1 MSHSITSYLQNVFA
15 RWPYDVACTVDTATL
30 ILKLDRYVFACVECS
45 TISIPTLWRQ
55 AMTNSGQSPT
65 VRRRRLAAELRRL
78 REVAGLT
85 MEEVA
90 QSLDLSR
97 ATISRLEAG
106 KTARPRPRDIRDILQ
121 LYKVEDPQR
130 EAVMDLARGARE
142 RGWWEQYKGVLT
154 GTYVGLEAEASSID
168 TFEPLV
174 IPGLLQTAAYTTELI
189 RASLAD
195 PAEIGKRVE
204 ARMRRQEI
212 LRRPNPPRYRA
223 IIDEA
228 ALLRPVGD
236 TEVMR
241 DQLRK
246 LIDTHPLEHVT
257 IQIIPMSAGLHVGMS
272 GHFVILEFPDS
283 TDQDV
288 VYIETPT
295 DNLYLEEP
303 KHLERYNLMMQR
315 LVADA
320 LGADASIA
328 YLSELIDRL

>member
-1 MSHSITSYLQNVFA
+1 M
-15 RWPYDVACTVDTATL
+15 
-30 ILKLDRYVFACVECS
+30 
-45 TISIPTLWRQ
+45 
-55 AMTNSGQSPT
+55 
-65 VRRRRLAAELRRL
+65 AAELRRL
-78 REVAGLT
+78 REAAGLT

-90 QSLDLSR
+90 QSLDMSR

-106 KTARPRPRDIRDILQ
+106 KTARPRPRDIRDMLS
-121 LYKVEDPQR
+121 LYKVADPER
-130 EAVMDLARGARE
+130 EALMDLARSARE
-142 RGWWEQYKGVLT
+142 RGWWEQYRGVLT
-154 GTYVGLEAEASSID
+154 GSYVGLEAEASSID

-174 IPGLLQTAAYTTELI
+174 IPGLLQTSAYTAELI
-189 RASLAD
+189 RTSMAD
-195 PAEIGKRVE
+195 PAEIDKRVE

-223 IIDEA
+223 VIDEA

-236 TEVMR
+236 TDVRRE
-241 DQLRK
+241 QLRK

-257 IQIIPMSAGLHVGMS
+257 VQVMPLSAGPHVGMS
-272 GHFVILEFPDS
+272 GQFVILGFPDP
-283 TDQDV
+283 TDQNV

-303 KHLERYNLMMQR
+303 QHLERYNLMMQR

-328 YLSELIDRL
+328 YLSALIDRL

>member
-1 MSHSITSYLQNVFA
+1 
-15 RWPYDVACTVDTATL
+15 
-30 ILKLDRYVFACVECS
+30 
-45 TISIPTLWRQ
+45 
-55 AMTNSGQSPT
+55 MTYSGQSPT
-65 VRRRRLAAELRRL
+65 VRRRRLAAELRGL
-78 REVAGLT
+78 REAAGLT

-90 QSLDLSR
+90 QALDMSR
-97 ATISRLEAG
+97 ATISRLETG
-106 KTARPRPRDIRDILQ
+106 KTARPRPRDIRDILD
-121 LYKVEDPQR
+121 LYRAEDAHR
-130 EAVMDLARGARE
+130 EAVMDLVRGARE
-142 RGWWEQYKGVLT
+142 RGWWEQYKGVFT

-174 IPGLLQTAAYTTELI
+174 IPGLLQTSAYTAELI
-189 RASLAD
+189 RASLSYD
-195 PAEIGKRVE
+195 PAELDKRVE

-246 LIDTHPLEHVT
+246 LINTHPLEHVT
-257 IQIIPMSAGLHVGMS
+257 IQVMPMSAGLHVGMS
-272 GHFVILEFPDS
+272 GHFVILEFPDF
-283 TDQDV
+283 TDQNV

-303 KHLERYNLMMQR
+303 KQLERYNLMMQR

>member
-1 MSHSITSYLQNVFA
+1 MHSITKHLQNVFVDA
-15 RWPYDVACTVDTATL
+15 PYDVACTDQNATL
-30 ILKLDRYVFACVECS
+30 ILKLDRYVFSYAECS
-45 TISIPTLWRQ
+45 TIDTLTPWRQ
-55 AMTNSGQSPT
+55 AMTNGGQGPT
-65 VRRRRLAAELRRL
+65 VRRRRLATELRRL
-78 REVAGLT
+78 REAAGLT

-90 QSLDLSR
+90 QSLDMSR
-97 ATISRLEAG
+97 ATISRLETG
-106 KTARPRPRDIRDILQ
+106 KTARPRPRDIRDILK
-121 LYKVEDPQR
+121 LYKVGDLQQ

-142 RGWWEQYKGVLT
+142 RGWWEQYKGVFT

-174 IPGLLQTAAYTTELI
+174 IPGLLQTSAYAAELV

-195 PAEIGKRVE
+195 PAEIDKRVE

-212 LRRPNPPRYRA
+212 LQRPNPPRYRA

-241 DQLRK
+241 DQFRK
-246 LIDTHPLEHVT
+246 LIDTCSLEHVT
-257 IQIIPMSAGLHVGMS
+257 IQVMPMSAGPHIGLWGQ
-272 GHFVILEFPDS
+272 FVILGFPES
-283 TDQDV
+283 TDQNV

-303 KHLERYNLMMQR
+303 EHLERYNLVMQR
-315 LVADA
+315 LVIDA

-328 YLSELIDRL
+328 HLSKLIDRL

>member
-1 MSHSITSYLQNVFA
+1 
-15 RWPYDVACTVDTATL
+15 
-30 ILKLDRYVFACVECS
+30 
-45 TISIPTLWRQ
+45 
-55 AMTNSGQSPT
+55 
-65 VRRRRLAAELRRL
+65 
-78 REVAGLT
+78 
-85 MEEVA
+85 
-90 QSLDLSR
+90 
-97 ATISRLEAG
+97 
-106 KTARPRPRDIRDILQ
+106 
-121 LYKVEDPQR
+121 
-130 EAVMDLARGARE
+130 MDLARGARE

-174 IPGLLQTAAYTTELI
+174 IPGLLQTSAYTTELI

-195 PAEIGKRVE
+195 PAEIDKRVE

-212 LRRPNPPRYRA
+212 LQRPNPPRYRA

-236 TEVMR
+236 TKVMR

-246 LIDTHPLEHVT
+246 LIDTHPLEHMT
-257 IQIIPMSAGLHVGMS
+257 IQVIPMSAGPHIGLWGQ
-272 GHFVILEFPDS
+272 FVILGFPDS

-303 KHLERYNLMMQR
+303 KHLERYNLVMQR
-315 LVADA
+315 LAANA

>member
-1 MSHSITSYLQNVFA
+1 
-15 RWPYDVACTVDTATL
+15 
-30 ILKLDRYVFACVECS
+30 
-45 TISIPTLWRQ
+45 
-55 AMTNSGQSPT
+55 MTFSGRSPT

-78 REVAGLT
+78 REAAGLT

-90 QSLDLSR
+90 QSLDMSR

-106 KTARPRPRDIRDILQ
+106 KTARPRPRDIRDMLS
-121 LYKVEDPQR
+121 LYKVADPER
-130 EAVMDLARGARE
+130 EALMDLARSARE
-142 RGWWEQYKGVLT
+142 RGWWEQYRGVLT
-154 GTYVGLEAEASSID
+154 GSYVGLEAEASSID

-174 IPGLLQTAAYTTELI
+174 IPGLLQTSAYTAELI
-189 RASLAD
+189 RTSMAD
-195 PAEIGKRVE
+195 PAEIDKRVE

-223 IIDEA
+223 VIDEA

-236 TEVMR
+236 TDVRRE
-241 DQLRK
+241 QLRK

-257 IQIIPMSAGLHVGMS
+257 VQVMPLSAGPHVGMS
-272 GHFVILEFPDS
+272 GQFVILGFPDP
-283 TDQDV
+283 TDQNV

-303 KHLERYNLMMQR
+303 QHLERYNLMMQR

-328 YLSELIDRL
+328 YLSALIDRL

>member
-1 MSHSITSYLQNVFA
+1 
-15 RWPYDVACTVDTATL
+15 
-30 ILKLDRYVFACVECS
+30 
-45 TISIPTLWRQ
+45 
-55 AMTNSGQSPT
+55 MTYSGQSPT
-65 VRRRRLAAELRRL
+65 VRRRRLAAELRGL
-78 REVAGLT
+78 REAAGLT

-90 QSLDLSR
+90 QALDMSR
-97 ATISRLEAG
+97 ATISRLETG
-106 KTARPRPRDIRDILQ
+106 KTARPRPRDIRDILD
-121 LYKVEDPQR
+121 LYRAEDAHR
-130 EAVMDLARGARE
+130 EAVMDLVRGARE
-142 RGWWEQYKGVLT
+142 RGWWEQYKGVFT

-174 IPGLLQTAAYTTELI
+174 IPGLLQTSAYTAELI
-189 RASLAD
+189 RASLSYD
-195 PAEIGKRVE
+195 PAELDKRVE

-246 LIDTHPLEHVT
+246 LINTHPLEHVT
-257 IQIIPMSAGLHVGMS
+257 IQVMPMSAGLHVGMS
-272 GHFVILEFPDS
+272 GHFVILEFPDF

-303 KHLERYNLMMQR
+303 KQLERYNLMMQR

>member
-1 MSHSITSYLQNVFA
+1 
-15 RWPYDVACTVDTATL
+15 
-30 ILKLDRYVFACVECS
+30 
-45 TISIPTLWRQ
+45 
-55 AMTNSGQSPT
+55 MTNSGSPT
-65 VRRRRLAAELRRL
+65 VRRRRLATELRRL
-78 REVAGLT
+78 REAAGLT

-106 KTARPRPRDIRDILQ
+106 KTARPRPRDIRDILK
-121 LYKVEDPQR
+121 LYKVGDPQR

-142 RGWWEQYKGVLT
+142 RGWWEQYKGVFT

-174 IPGLLQTAAYTTELI
+174 IPGLLQTSAYTAELT
-189 RASLAD
+189 RASLVHD
-195 PAEIGKRVE
+195 PAEIDKHVE

-212 LRRPNPPRYRA
+212 LQRPNSPRYRA

-236 TEVMR
+236 VEVMR
-241 DQLRK
+241 GQLRK

-257 IQIIPMSAGLHVGMS
+257 IQVIPMSTGPHIGLWGQ
-272 GHFVILEFPDS
+272 FVILGFPDPS
-283 TDQDV
+283 DRNV
-288 VYIETPT
+288 VYVETPT
-295 DNLYLEEP
+295 DGLYLEEP
-303 KHLERYNLMMQR
+303 EHLERYNLIMQR

>member
-1 MSHSITSYLQNVFA
+1 
-15 RWPYDVACTVDTATL
+15 
-30 ILKLDRYVFACVECS
+30 
-45 TISIPTLWRQ
+45 
-55 AMTNSGQSPT
+55 MTNSGQSPT

-78 REVAGLT
+78 REAAGLT

-90 QSLDLSR
+90 QSLDMSR

-106 KTARPRPRDIRDILQ
+106 KTARPRPRDIRDILK
-121 LYKVEDPQR
+121 LYKVGDPQR

-142 RGWWEQYKGVLT
+142 RGWWEQYKGVFT

-174 IPGLLQTAAYTTELI
+174 IPGLLQTAAYTAELT
-189 RASLAD
+189 RASLTHD
-195 PAEIGKRVE
+195 PAEIDKHVE

-212 LRRPNPPRYRA
+212 LQRPNSPRYWA

-236 TEVMR
+236 VEVMR
-241 DQLRK
+241 GQLHK

-257 IQIIPMSAGLHVGMS
+257 IQVIPMSAGPHIGLWGQ
-272 GHFVILEFPDS
+272 FVILGFPDP
-283 TDQDV
+283 TDRNV
-288 VYIETPT
+288 VYVETPT
-295 DNLYLEEP
+295 DGLYLEEP
-303 KHLERYNLMMQR
+303 EHLERYNLMMQR

-320 LGADASIA
+320 LGVDASIA
-328 YLSELIDRL
+328 YLSKLIDQL

>member
-1 MSHSITSYLQNVFA
+1 M
-15 RWPYDVACTVDTATL
+15 
-30 ILKLDRYVFACVECS
+30 
-45 TISIPTLWRQ
+45 
-55 AMTNSGQSPT
+55 
-65 VRRRRLAAELRRL
+65 RRRRLAAELRGL
-78 REVAGLT
+78 REAAGLT

-90 QSLDLSR
+90 QSLDMSR
-97 ATISRLEAG
+97 ATISRLETG
-106 KTARPRPRDIRDILQ
+106 KTARPRPRDIRDILD
-121 LYKVEDPQR
+121 LYRAEDAHR
-130 EAVMDLARGARE
+130 EAVMDLVRGARE
-142 RGWWEQYKGVLT
+142 RGWWEQYKGVFT
-154 GTYVGLEAEASSID
+154 GSYVGLEAEASSID

-174 IPGLLQTAAYTTELI
+174 IPGLLQTSAYTAELI
-189 RASLAD
+189 RASLSYD
-195 PAEIGKRVE
+195 PAELDKRVE

-257 IQIIPMSAGLHVGMS
+257 IQVIPMSVGPHVGMW
-272 GHFVILEFPDS
+272 GQFVILGFPDP
-283 TDQDV
+283 TDQNV

-303 KHLERYNLMMQR
+303 VHLERYNLMMQR
-315 LVADA
+315 LVTNA